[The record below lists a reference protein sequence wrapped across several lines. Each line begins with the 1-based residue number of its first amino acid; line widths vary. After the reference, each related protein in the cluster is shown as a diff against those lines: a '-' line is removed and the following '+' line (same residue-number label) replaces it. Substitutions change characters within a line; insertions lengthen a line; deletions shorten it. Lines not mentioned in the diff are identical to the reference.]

1 MSKSITA
8 IPTRSEHTITFK
20 VEKYL
25 LPHGKSLAFSEPGAA
40 KLHPMAQALFAISG
54 VNSGWM
60 MADEIMIT
68 KDTDVRWAT
77 VKPKVM
83 ETIRKVQADAH

>member
-1 MSKSITA
+1 MSKSITV

-20 VEKYL
+20 VEEAL
-25 LPHGKSLAFSEPGAA
+25 LPHGKSLAFSKPGAA
-40 KLHPMAQALFAISG
+40 ELHPMAQALMEISG

-60 MADEIMIT
+60 MANEIMVT
-68 KDTDVRWAT
+68 KEEDIRWAT

-83 ETIRKVQADAH
+83 ETIRKVLH

>member
-1 MSKSITA
+1 MSKSITV

-20 VEKYL
+20 VDQYL
-25 LPHGKSLAFSEPGAA
+25 LPHGKSLTFSEPGVA
-40 KLHPMAQALFAISG
+40 KLHPMAQALMAISG

>member
-1 MSKSITA
+1 MSQSITV

-20 VEKYL
+20 VDKAL
-25 LPHGKSLAFSEPGAA
+25 LPHGKSLAFSEEGAA
-40 KLHPMAQALFAISG
+40 KLHPMAQALLAISG

-68 KDTDVRWAT
+68 KEIDVRWAT

-83 ETIRKVQADAH
+83 ETIRKVQSDS

>member
-1 MSKSITA
+1 
-8 IPTRSEHTITFK
+8 
-20 VEKYL
+20 
-25 LPHGKSLAFSEPGAA
+25 
-40 KLHPMAQALFAISG
+40 MAQALFAISG

-68 KDTDVRWAT
+68 KETDVRWAT

-83 ETIRKVQADAH
+83 ETIRKVQAAP